1 MAAITICSD
10 FGAQENSLPLLLLFL
25 HLFAM
30 KWWHWMPWTLFSECW
45 ALSQLFHSPLS
56 LSFFFTFCH
65 KGGVI
70 CISEA
75 LLHFFSLLLLLF
87 TSVFKFNL
95 FILLLSLSSELF
107 ISVILFS
114 YKTFICFFI
123 SSISLLSIS
132 VSLLRLSTFR
142 FKVWLQLLGWRRKWQ
157 PTLVFLLGESHGQ
170 RSLEGYSP

>member
-1 MAAITICSD
+1 MALI
-10 FGAQENSLPLLLLFL
+10 SLSLYCLG
-25 HLFAM
+25 
-30 KWWHWMPWTLFSECW
+30 
-45 ALSQLFHSPLS
+45 LSQLFEFAGYAFCIFFSHISWDTFFSALYSFSSPS
-56 LSFFFTFCH
+56 ETRNMNVRSFIIW
-65 KGGVI
+65 KV
-70 CISEA
+70 SEA